1 MPKSAE
7 FGGGGVD
14 VGSKLYTAWR
24 VWKVPGDKVAWTT
37 SMYLAFIFLALM
49 LDAVL

>member
-1 MPKSAE
+1 MCRNLRKDGLLGLSL
-7 FGGGGVD
+7 
-14 VGSKLYTAWR
+14 LYTAWR
-24 VWKVPGDKVAWTT
+24 VWKVPGDKLAWTT